1 MIMVLKIISY
11 FTKYSDVLKGLITI
25 TVFVHGN
32 LKNYLTKIIKS
43 PATVNNILNVSLDCL
58 GAKMRVRFNG
68 SYLKQD
74 KIIYA
79 HKTIVTVYIV
89 YERNKSFNINSYPTL
104 ENCLFGAD
112 KLTKKKW
119 FWYAQT
125 FFRYGI
131 GLDRK
136 GRFSVGNEFGRN
148 CIIFRVD
155 ISSFVHVN
163 NKKFNS

>member
-1 MIMVLKIISY
+1 MVLKIISY

-112 KLTKKKW
+112 KLTKNNDFDMRKH
-119 FWYAQT
+119 FLDM
-125 FFRYGI
+125 
-131 GLDRK
+131 GLDWTEK
-136 GRFSVGNEFGRN
+136 EGFL
-148 CIIFRVD
+148 
-155 ISSFVHVN
+155 
-163 NKKFNS
+163 

>member
-112 KLTKKKW
+112 KLTKNNDFDMRKH
-119 FWYAQT
+119 FLDM
-125 FFRYGI
+125 
-131 GLDRK
+131 GLDWTEK
-136 GRFSVGNEFGRN
+136 EGFLQAMNLEETV
-148 CIIFRVD
+148 
-155 ISSFVHVN
+155 
-163 NKKFNS
+163 

>member
-1 MIMVLKIISY
+1 MVLKIISY

-112 KLTKKKW
+112 KLTKNNDFDMRKH
-119 FWYAQT
+119 FLDM
-125 FFRYGI
+125 
-131 GLDRK
+131 GLDLTEK
-136 GRFSVGNEFGRN
+136 ERFL
-148 CIIFRVD
+148 
-155 ISSFVHVN
+155 
-163 NKKFNS
+163 

>member
-104 ENCLFGAD
+104 ENCLYGAD
-112 KLTKKKW
+112 KLTKNNDFDMRKH
-119 FWYAQT
+119 FLDM
-125 FFRYGI
+125 
-131 GLDRK
+131 GLDWTEK
-136 GRFSVGNEFGRN
+136 EGFL
-148 CIIFRVD
+148 
-155 ISSFVHVN
+155 
-163 NKKFNS
+163 

>member
-112 KLTKKKW
+112 KLTKNNDFDMRKH
-119 FWYAQT
+119 FLDM
-125 FFRYGI
+125 
-131 GLDRK
+131 GLDWTEK
-136 GRFSVGNEFGRN
+136 EGFL
-148 CIIFRVD
+148 
-155 ISSFVHVN
+155 
-163 NKKFNS
+163 

>member
-1 MIMVLKIISY
+1 MVLKIISY

-79 HKTIVTVYIV
+79 HKTIITVYIV

-112 KLTKKKW
+112 KLTKNNDFDMRKH
-119 FWYAQT
+119 FLDM
-125 FFRYGI
+125 
-131 GLDRK
+131 GLDWTEK
-136 GRFSVGNEFGRN
+136 EGFL
-148 CIIFRVD
+148 
-155 ISSFVHVN
+155 
-163 NKKFNS
+163 

>member
-43 PATVNNILNVSLDCL
+43 PATVNNILNVPLDYL

-112 KLTKKKW
+112 KLTKNNDFDMRKH
-119 FWYAQT
+119 FLDM
-125 FFRYGI
+125 
-131 GLDRK
+131 GLDWTEK
-136 GRFSVGNEFGRN
+136 EGFL
-148 CIIFRVD
+148 
-155 ISSFVHVN
+155 
-163 NKKFNS
+163 

>member
-104 ENCLFGAD
+104 ENCLYGAD
-112 KLTKKKW
+112 KLTKNNDFDMRKH
-119 FWYAQT
+119 FLDM
-125 FFRYGI
+125 
-131 GLDRK
+131 GLDWTEK
-136 GRFSVGNEFGRN
+136 EGFLQAMNLEETV
-148 CIIFRVD
+148 
-155 ISSFVHVN
+155 
-163 NKKFNS
+163 

>member
-1 MIMVLKIISY
+1 MIIVLKIISY

-104 ENCLFGAD
+104 ENCLYGAD
-112 KLTKKKW
+112 KLTKNNDFDMRKH
-119 FWYAQT
+119 FLDM
-125 FFRYGI
+125 
-131 GLDRK
+131 GLDWTEK
-136 GRFSVGNEFGRN
+136 EGFL
-148 CIIFRVD
+148 
-155 ISSFVHVN
+155 
-163 NKKFNS
+163 

>member
-79 HKTIVTVYIV
+79 HKTIVTVYIA

-112 KLTKKKW
+112 KLTKNNDFDMRKH
-119 FWYAQT
+119 FLDM
-125 FFRYGI
+125 
-131 GLDRK
+131 GLDWTEK
-136 GRFSVGNEFGRN
+136 EGFL
-148 CIIFRVD
+148 
-155 ISSFVHVN
+155 
-163 NKKFNS
+163 

>member
-112 KLTKKKW
+112 KLTKNNDFDMHKH
-119 FWYAQT
+119 FLDM
-125 FFRYGI
+125 
-131 GLDRK
+131 GLDLTEK
-136 GRFSVGNEFGRN
+136 ERFL
-148 CIIFRVD
+148 
-155 ISSFVHVN
+155 
-163 NKKFNS
+163 

>member
-79 HKTIVTVYIV
+79 HKTIITVYIV

-112 KLTKKKW
+112 KLTKNNDFDMRKH
-119 FWYAQT
+119 FLDM
-125 FFRYGI
+125 
-131 GLDRK
+131 GLDWTEK
-136 GRFSVGNEFGRN
+136 EGFL
-148 CIIFRVD
+148 
-155 ISSFVHVN
+155 
-163 NKKFNS
+163 

>member
-112 KLTKKKW
+112 KLTKNNDFDMRKH
-119 FWYAQT
+119 FLDM
-125 FFRYGI
+125 
-131 GLDRK
+131 GLDLTEK
-136 GRFSVGNEFGRN
+136 ERFL
-148 CIIFRVD
+148 
-155 ISSFVHVN
+155 
-163 NKKFNS
+163 

>member
-112 KLTKKKW
+112 KLTKNNDFDMRKH
-119 FWYAQT
+119 FLDM
-125 FFRYGI
+125 
-131 GLDRK
+131 GLDWK
-136 GRFSVGNEFGRN
+136 EKEGFL
-148 CIIFRVD
+148 
-155 ISSFVHVN
+155 
-163 NKKFNS
+163 

>member
-43 PATVNNILNVSLDCL
+43 PATVNNILNVSLDYL
-58 GAKMRVRFNG
+58 GAKMRARFNG

-112 KLTKKKW
+112 KLTKNNDFDMRKH
-119 FWYAQT
+119 FLDM
-125 FFRYGI
+125 
-131 GLDRK
+131 GLDLTEK
-136 GRFSVGNEFGRN
+136 ERFL
-148 CIIFRVD
+148 
-155 ISSFVHVN
+155 
-163 NKKFNS
+163 